1 MSDNPQ
7 KRFLAVER
15 VLVEWWAGQQPKAEV
30 IYLFGEWFVMVDG
43 KRFSISEMALA
54 VANGGG

>member
-15 VLVEWWAGQQPKAEV
+15 VLVEWWAQRPNAEV
-30 IYLFGEWFVMVDG
+30 NCECDEWIVRVDS